1 MRTRSESLVL
11 AAILASATA
20 SALTGCQSAT
30 HRAHALPMGLRATP
44 MAGKERMRLGG
55 LLAATAPSS
64 AVGPGDLLEMTVA
77 TGMAGEEPQP
87 QQVRVA
93 ADGAVDVPLIG
104 RVAVQG
110 LEPSQAADQIA
121 SAAMVRGIYVRPQVS
136 VVVAE
141 QATHQVTVL
150 GAVGEPGV
158 QELPRTGCDV
168 LTAVAAAGGFTD
180 EAGTVVEVL
189 RSSSLPIASAG
200 SAPPKEG
207 IQQVAYEAPA
217 ATLTNATA
225 ESIDLSDPSKLPP
238 GQLSLND
245 RDVIVV
251 RPREKRVIH
260 VTGLV
265 ESPDQFE
272 LLEDHDFRVL
282 DAIAMAGGV
291 TTPIADKVIV
301 VRQMQDEPEPIVIQV
316 SVSRAKKD
324 GSENLILQAGD
335 LVSVES
341 TAATVALSTF
351 QNLFRITMGVGG
363 NLTLF

>member
-1 MRTRSESLVL
+1 M
-11 AAILASATA
+11 A
-20 SALTGCQSAT
+20 GCQSGYQ
-30 HRAHALPMGLRATP
+30 RAHALPLGMRATP

-64 AVGPGDLLEMTVA
+64 AVGPGDLLEATIA
-77 TGMAGEEPQP
+77 TGMAGEEPMVHQT
-87 QQVRVA
+87 RVA
-93 ADGAVDVPLIG
+93 ADGSIDTPLIG
-104 RVAVQG
+104 RVAVAG
-110 LEPSQAADQIA
+110 IEPSQAADQIA
-121 SAAMVRGIYVRPQVS
+121 SAAVARGIYVRPQVS

-141 QATHQVTVL
+141 QATHQITVL
-150 GAVGEPGV
+150 GAVDEPGV
-158 QELPRTGCDV
+158 QDLPRSGCDV

-189 RSSSLPIASAG
+189 RSSSLPIAATTPGGDG
-200 SAPPKEG
+200 SEV
-207 IQQVAYEAPA
+207 QQVSFDAPA
-217 ATLTNATA
+217 LPGGTAAA

-238 GQLSLND
+238 GQLALND

-265 ESPDQFE
+265 EAPDQFE
-272 LLEDHDFRVL
+272 LLEDHDFRIL

-291 TTPIADKVIV
+291 TTPIADKVLI
-301 VRQMQDEPEPIVIQV
+301 VRQMEGAPEPVVIQA

-363 NLTLF
+363 NLSLF

>member
-1 MRTRSESLVL
+1 M
-11 AAILASATA
+11 
-20 SALTGCQSAT
+20 TGCQSGYQ
-30 HRAHALPMGLRATP
+30 RAHALPLGMRATP
-44 MAGKERMRLGG
+44 VAGKERMRLGG
-55 LLAATAPSS
+55 LLAATVPSG
-64 AVGPGDLLEMTVA
+64 AVGTGDLLDMTVS
-77 TGMAGEEPQP
+77 TGMAGEEPLP
-87 QQVRVA
+87 QQLRVA
-93 ADGAVDVPLIG
+93 DDGTVDAPLIG
-104 RVAVQG
+104 RVAVAG

-121 SAAMVRGIYVRPQVS
+121 SAAMARGIYVRPQVS
-136 VVVAE
+136 VTVAE
-141 QATHQVTVL
+141 QATHQITVL

-189 RSSSLPIASAG
+189 RSSSLPIAAVE
-200 SAPPKEG
+200 PEKEG
-207 IQQVAYEAPA
+207 GEVQQVAFEAPA
-217 ATLTNATA
+217 PPNRSAAA

-238 GQLSLND
+238 GQLALND

-291 TTPIADKVIV
+291 TTPIADKVLI
-301 VRQMQDEPEPIVIQV
+301 VRQMEGAPEPVVIQA

-363 NLTLF
+363 NLSLF